1 MSNIADTSE
10 GRRGPASPGTALLL
24 CWLAYTAAYM
34 GRYSYNSN
42 ITAIISSFG
51 VTHAEAGMV
60 TTCFFFAYGAGQ
72 VVNGALCKRYPKRW
86 AIPFSLA
93 VSSLLNLA
101 VFFGAPFWTIKY
113 LWLMNGAVQSILWP
127 TLIFVLSRTL
137 PVSYLKRSVL
147 VMSTTVP
154 VGTLLAY
161 GFSSLMAV
169 TGGFSFSFM
178 AGAIV
183 MVFAAGVW
191 LKFYKEPAAAEEAP
205 DNPPPSDNS
214 RPGPALIATIVL
226 LCLFA
231 VANNLVKDGLTTWV
245 PSILK
250 ERFGLHDSLSILLT
264 LVLPVLGIFGAAC
277 NGALER
283 KVPSFISL
291 SGIWFLAAS
300 ACVGAVILL
309 LDTGWWWAVLAVF
322 GLISLSMYAVNNAIT
337 SMAPLYLRDKIN
349 SGLLAGVLNG
359 FCYVGSTVS
368 SYGLGSVA
376 DRFGWNGVF
385 VLLLA
390 VSCVPAV
397 IAAAATVIT
406 AKMKRVK

>member
-1 MSNIADTSE
+1 MSPAESIPE
-10 GRRGPASPGTALLL
+10 GRKAPASPETALLL

-51 VTHAEAGMV
+51 VTHAEAGMA
-60 TTCFFFAYGAGQ
+60 TTCFFFAYGVGQ

-86 AIPFSLA
+86 IIPFSLA

-113 LWLMNGAVQSILWP
+113 LWLLNGAFQSILWP
-127 TLIFVLSRTL
+127 SLILVLSHAL
-137 PVSYLKRSVL
+137 PGSYLKRSVL

-161 GFSSLMAV
+161 GFSSLMAAA
-169 TGGFSFSFM
+169 GGFSFSFL

-183 MVFAAGVW
+183 MVSAAVVW
-191 LKFYKEPAAAEEAP
+191 LALYREPSLKEASPTDSGAS
-205 DNPPPSDNS
+205 DKDKPST
-214 RPGPALIATIVL
+214 ALIATIVM

-250 ERFGLHDSLSILLT
+250 ERFGLHDSLSILLA
-264 LVLPVLGIFGAAC
+264 LVLPMLGVFGAAC
-277 NGALER
+277 NGALE
-283 KVPSFISL
+283 KKFPSFISL
-291 SGIWFLAAS
+291 SGIWFLSAS
-300 ACVGAVILL
+300 ICVGAVILL
-309 LDTGWWWAVLAVF
+309 MGTGWWWAVLAVF
-322 GLISLSMYAVNNAIT
+322 GLISLSMHAVNNAIT
-337 SMAPLYLRDKIN
+337 SMAPLYLRDKVN

-368 SYGLGSVA
+368 SYGLGFVA
-376 DRFGWNGVF
+376 DSFGWNGVF
-385 VLLLA
+385 ILLLA

-397 IAAAATVIT
+397 IAAAAAVSG
-406 AKMKRVK
+406 KLRGVK